1 MKILVC
7 ACSPALLGATI
18 AHAMARRESLDTPIL
33 FVEIEKEKPS
43 FEEVVFHELAKNT
56 QELIELTPFITT
68 GFVEEYIEYFAP
80 VVRHYSPMK
89 VTKHLR
95 NIFTSTLHLITR
107 SRPPPEHPPTEKIK
121 IKSHC
126 KRSGNFF
133 IFLNNKTCI
142 RYCS

>member
-7 ACSPALLGATI
+7 ACSPALLGATV

-43 FEEVVFHELAKNT
+43 FEEVVFHELAKST
-56 QELIELTPFITT
+56 QELIELVPFITI

-89 VTKHLR
+89 VAKHLR

-107 SRPPPEHPPTEKIK
+107 SRPPPEHPTTAKLKKLNPTA
-121 IKSHC
+121 SAV
-126 KRSGNFF
+126 GTFLFF
-133 IFLNNKTCI
+133 
-142 RYCS
+142 